1 MKTLNKALLAL
12 VAGSLVTVGAQA
24 AVNTAQP
31 YVGVKVGQYDLD
43 GADDEAVSY
52 GAFAG
57 AQLTPFI
64 GVEGEYLTTSKE
76 DYNATSEYDAEVYG
90 LYATATYP
98 VPNSPVYAKGRI
110 GVAETKIDA
119 DNSVNGFS
127 GKNKDS
133 GFAGGLGLGYNVTPN
148 AAVEVAYEWYPSVFD
163 GDKDYDANGITL
175 GASYKF

>member
-110 GVAETKIDA
+110 GVSETKIDA
-119 DNSVNGFS
+119 
-127 GKNKDS
+127 KNKTNGAKTKASDH
-133 GFAGGLGLGYNVTPN
+133 GFAGGLGLGYNITPN

-163 GDKDYDANGITL
+163 GTNDYDVNGITL